1 MSAFA
6 PTISSPEASVGF
18 GEGAGTAPSTGLLG
32 SLKETFGSIKKSLG
46 RMVGLQERD
55 TKIQQEQLEKL
66 EFLDD
71 GAQGPVMPKAASGEE
86 ALEGVDTDDKTYS
99 NFVAKAEE
107 KGTAI
112 LDGIKEAFGN
122 VSFGE
127 KMMAIVL
134 AGGFFIFSKYK
145 DQLVKV
151 LTPVVQF
158 VMDIV
163 DFLGPEGAFMA
174 FIGGFILLKSGLAK
188 KAIMFAGKKI
198 LSGIKATAAYLDEKG
213 GFLKVMN
220 NAYRK
225 MNIVM
230 RRKLIPAIGRMGTLI
245 TSGLTKGFTMLG
257 NGLKALR
264 VGIVSMSSSLG
275 AMLTPFL
282 PAIAIAAAAVA
293 IFYSLK
299 SGFDTFK
306 QSLEDGD
313 SMFTA
318 VIKGLGDAMLTLVT
332 LPYVLVQKLVGFI
345 AGLFGF
351 DNFKA
356 KLEEFDIK
364 EAIVNTFKRL
374 TGGMVMMIKAIA
386 KGAAAAL
393 AAALPGGT
401 TPQEAF
407 AKTYAEVMA
416 GGNADTSSNLEGTTD
431 YQGSGEDASIEKA
444 NEVYDEKGFNKMD
457 TSEMGGDLIG
467 GAEGQGT
474 GNAVAVSYYKK
485 QAEEQRYRDLGSGP
499 LNAAGAQFI
508 DLPEGYM
515 SQIDKQRQEDQK
527 DMLEM
532 FMNKDY
538 ITDET
543 MKNSSFQAKL
553 DKQVVLKQGK
563 VVSET
568 GSYTVIKGGNVTGD
582 TVNQMSQ
589 TNVTGPL
596 EVNNTEA
603 TQKILQ
609 EHTF

>member
-1 MSAFA
+1 M
-6 PTISSPEASVGF
+6 I
-18 GEGAGTAPSTGLLG
+18 TG
-32 SLKETFGSIKKSLG
+32 
-46 RMVGLQERD
+46 
-55 TKIQQEQLEKL
+55 
-66 EFLDD
+66 
-71 GAQGPVMPKAASGEE
+71 
-86 ALEGVDTDDKTYS
+86 
-99 NFVAKAEE
+99 
-107 KGTAI
+107 
-112 LDGIKEAFGN
+112 
-122 VSFGE
+122 
-127 KMMAIVL
+127 
-134 AGGFFIFSKYK
+134 
-145 DQLVKV
+145 
-151 LTPVVQF
+151 
-158 VMDIV
+158 
-163 DFLGPEGAFMA
+163 
-174 FIGGFILLKSGLAK
+174 
-188 KAIMFAGKKI
+188 
-198 LSGIKATAAYLDEKG
+198 
-213 GFLKVMN
+213 
-220 NAYRK
+220 
-225 MNIVM
+225 
-230 RRKLIPAIGRMGTLI
+230 
-245 TSGLTKGFTMLG
+245 GLTKGFTMLG

-264 VGIVSMSSSLG
+264 IGIVSMSSSLG

-374 TGGMVMMIKAIA
+374 TGGMIMMIKAIA

-444 NEVYDEKGFNKMD
+444 NEVYDKKGFNKMD

-467 GAEGQGT
+467 GDEGQGT

-485 QAEEQRYRDLGSGP
+485 QAEEQRYRDLG
-499 LNAAGAQFI
+499 
-508 DLPEGYM
+508 EGTR
-515 SQIDKQRQEDQK
+515 DFDTLTFDQ
-527 DMLEM
+527 
-532 FMNKDY
+532 Y
-538 ITDET
+538 
-543 MKNSSFQAKL
+543 AKL
-553 DKQVVLKQGK
+553 NNITQGAEGSDDFGGAVYDADGNKVDYMAEMLKSYKGTTTLSTK
-563 VVSET
+563 ATLKGEDGRLISEKGQT
-568 GSYTVIKGGNVTGD
+568 ITIVKGGNVQGD

-596 EVNNTEA
+596 EVNNTEV

>member
-18 GEGAGTAPSTGLLG
+18 GEGAGTAPSTGLVD

-55 TKIQQEQLEKL
+55 TKIQEKQLDKL

-71 GAQGPVMPKAASGEE
+71 GAQGPVAPKAASGDE

-99 NFVAKAEE
+99 NFVEKAEE
-107 KGTAI
+107 KGSAI

-230 RRKLIPAIGRMGTLI
+230 RRKLIPAIGRMGAMI
-245 TSGLTKGFTMLG
+245 SGGLTKGFTMLG

-264 VGIVSMSSSLG
+264 IGIVSMSSSLG

-374 TGGMVMMIKAIA
+374 TGGMIMMIKAIA

-431 YQGSGEDASIEKA
+431 FQGDSSIKDANKDLDETSGYG
-444 NEVYDEKGFNKMD
+444 NMD
-457 TSEMGGDLIG
+457 TSEMNIGGD
-467 GAEGQGT
+467 EGMGT
-474 GNAVAVSYYKK
+474 GNKFAVSYYQK
-485 QAEEQRYRDLGSGP
+485 QAEEQRYRDLG
-499 LNAAGAQFI
+499 
-508 DLPEGYM
+508 EGTR
-515 SQIDKQRQEDQK
+515 DFDTLTFDQ
-527 DMLEM
+527 
-532 FMNKDY
+532 Y
-538 ITDET
+538 
-543 MKNSSFQAKL
+543 AKL
-553 DKQVVLKQGK
+553 NNITQGAEGSDDFGGAVYDADGNKVDYMAEMLKSYKGTTTLSTK
-563 VVSET
+563 ATLKGEDGRLISEKGQT
-568 GSYTVIKGGNVTGD
+568 ITIVKGGTVTGD

-596 EVNNTEA
+596 EVNNTEV

>member
-6 PTISSPEASVGF
+6 PTISSPEASLGF
-18 GEGAGTAPSTGLLG
+18 GEGAGTAPSTSPGF
-32 SLKETFGSIKKSLG
+32 LKETFGSIKKSLG

-71 GAQGPVMPKAASGEE
+71 GEQGPVMPKAASGEE

-99 NFVAKAEE
+99 NFVAKAEGI
-107 KGTAI
+107 GTGI
-112 LDGIKEAFGN
+112 LDTIKEAFDK

-163 DFLGPEGAFMA
+163 DFLGPQGAFMA
-174 FIGGFILLKSGLAK
+174 FLGGFILLKSGLAT
-188 KAIMFAGKKI
+188 KAIKFAGQNILKIIKLSAASIDRQGGLFKAMGNGFEKINKGVSFGVKK
-198 LSGIKATAAYLDEKG
+198 
-213 GFLKVMN
+213 LK
-220 NAYRK
+220 
-225 MNIVM
+225 NI
-230 RRKLIPAIGRMGTLI
+230 GTLI
-245 TSGLTKGFTMLG
+245 TGSLTKGFNALG
-257 NGLKALR
+257 SGFKKLSIGIKAMR
-264 VGIVSMSSSLG
+264 VQMA

-293 IFYSLK
+293 VFVSLK
-299 SGFDTFK
+299 SGFETFK
-306 QSLEDGD
+306 QSLDDGD

-318 VIKGLGDAMLTLVT
+318 VLKGLGDAMLTLVT
-332 LPYVLVQKLVGFI
+332 LPYTLVQKLVGFI

-356 KLEEFDIK
+356 ELEQFDVK

-407 AKTYAEVMA
+407 AKAYAEVMA
-416 GGNADTSSNLEGTTD
+416 GGNTMTSSNLEGTSD
-431 YQGSGEDASIEKA
+431 FQGDQSSKD
-444 NEVYDEKGFNKMD
+444 FNKD
-457 TSEMGGDLIG
+457 LDETSGYGNMGGDYLDIKDG
-467 GAEGQGT
+467 VGT
-474 GNAVAVSYYKK
+474 GNKFAVSYYQK
-485 QAEEQRYRDLGSGP
+485 QAEEQRYRDLGEGP

-515 SQIDKQRQEDQK
+515 SKTDRDRLEDQK
-527 DMLEM
+527 YMDSLPESMSQSDKELYLEI
-532 FMNKDY
+532 KKRD
-538 ITDET
+538 
-543 MKNSSFQAKL
+543 MKNL
-553 DKQVVLKQGK
+553 DKAMAQA
-563 VVSET
+563 ET
-568 GSYTVIKGGNVTGD
+568 IKNADGSLSKSASTSGTYVIKGGNVQGD
-582 TVNQMSQ
+582 TINQMSQ

-596 EVNNTEA
+596 EVNNTEM

-609 EHTF
+609 EHF